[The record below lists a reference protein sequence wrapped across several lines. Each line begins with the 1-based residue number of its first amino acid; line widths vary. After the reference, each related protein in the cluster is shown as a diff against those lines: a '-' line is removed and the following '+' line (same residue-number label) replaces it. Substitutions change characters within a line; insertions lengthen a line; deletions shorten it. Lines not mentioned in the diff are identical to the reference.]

1 MTPYRPFLCLVLHY
15 LVPRKEA
22 PHRYYAPA
30 TREAAKCPTLY
41 STNDDR
47 IRHHSLIYQLS
58 SEVIGRS
65 IKDNF
70 TKMMGKQDGSPKPKV
85 LYLQYKNT
93 PHSLLLKLDNNK
105 IVDGRFDFAY
115 NHKNRAAIGTFF
127 RKAELRFNGKSPPR
141 DSYGITKY
149 SLYFTIR
156 CTREPTKRLC
166 EIDEN
171 MAITDAYE
179 MVLSSLKEATNNE
192 SNDVWFSVW
201 PHGSYPTVENTV
213 KEEGRANNLSDD

>member
-1 MTPYRPFLCLVLHY
+1 
-15 LVPRKEA
+15 
-22 PHRYYAPA
+22 
-30 TREAAKCPTLY
+30 
-41 STNDDR
+41 
-47 IRHHSLIYQLS
+47 
-58 SEVIGRS
+58 
-65 IKDNF
+65 
-70 TKMMGKQDGSPKPKV
+70 MMGPKG

-93 PHSLLLKLDNNK
+93 PHSLLLKLDNNRNK
-105 IVDGRFDFAY
+105 
-115 NHKNRAAIGTFF
+115 AAIGTFF
-127 RKAELRFNGKSPPR
+127 RNAELRFTGKSPPQ
-141 DSYGITKY
+141 DYGVTKY